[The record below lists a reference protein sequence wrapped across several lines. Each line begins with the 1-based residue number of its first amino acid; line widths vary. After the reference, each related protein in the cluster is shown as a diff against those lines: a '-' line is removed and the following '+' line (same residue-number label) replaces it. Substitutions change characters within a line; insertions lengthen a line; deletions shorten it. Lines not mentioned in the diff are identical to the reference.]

1 MSDESYHVSVLLK
14 ETVDLLLNPEIRKQ
28 IIVDGTL
35 GGGGYTDEICKRISI
50 YSDDSKVIGIDKDV
64 NALEFSLKRLKKYG
78 DKVVL
83 KKGNFAE
90 VKSILQELQVNS
102 ITGIVLDLGLSS
114 FQLES
119 EEGFSFMRDT
129 RLDMRADKDAGLTAA
144 GILNNYSEDELNSIF
159 LNYGE
164 IGNSE
169 RLTGAIIAQRQKEK
183 FEYTNQLIKLIET
196 EYSIDKKNK
205 IKFLAKIFQ
214 ALRIEVNG
222 ELEDL
227 KKVLTDST
235 ELLEKGGRIAV
246 VSYHS
251 LEDRIVKDFFKENSY
266 SEKISKYKKDVEIK
280 IPVLKLVNKKVVV
293 PSYEEIKNNSRS
305 RSAKLRVAEKN

>member
-1 MSDESYHVSVLLK
+1 MSDESYHVPVLLK

-35 GGGGYTDEICKRISI
+35 GGGGYSDEICKRISI

-64 NALEFSLKRLKKYG
+64 NALEFSLKRLKIYG

-83 KKGNFAE
+83 KKGNFAD
-90 VKSILQELQVNS
+90 VKPILQELNINS

-129 RLDMRADKDAGLTAA
+129 RLDMRADKDVELTAA
-144 GILNNYSEDELNSIF
+144 DILNRYSEDELNSIF
-159 LNYGE
+159 MSYGE

-251 LEDRIVKDFFKENSY
+251 LEDRIVKDFFKANSY
-266 SEKISKYKKDVEIK
+266 SEKVSKYKKDVEVK
-280 IPVLKLVNKKVVV
+280 IPVLKLVNKKAIV
-293 PSYEEIKNNSRS
+293 PSYEEIRNNSRS

>member
-1 MSDESYHVSVLLK
+1 MSDESYHVPVLLK

-159 LNYGE
+159 MSYGE

-266 SEKISKYKKDVEIK
+266 SEKVSKYKKDVEIK
-280 IPVLKLVNKKVVV
+280 IPVLKLVNKKVIV

>member
-1 MSDESYHVSVLLK
+1 MSDESYHVPVLLK
-14 ETVDLLLNPEIRKQ
+14 ETIDLLLNPEISKQ
-28 IIVDGTL
+28 TIVDGTL
-35 GGGGYTDEICKRISI
+35 GGGGYTEEICKRISTE
-50 YSDDSKVIGIDKDV
+50 SKAVGIDKDV
-64 NALEFSLKRLKKYG
+64 NALEFSLKRLKKFG

-83 KKGNFAE
+83 KKGNFAD
-90 VKSILQELQVNS
+90 VKSILKELQISS

-114 FQLES
+114 FQLEG

-129 RLDMRADKDAGLTAA
+129 RLDMRADKDAPLTAA
-144 GILNNYSEDELNSIF
+144 DVLNNYSEDELNSIF
-159 LNYGE
+159 VDYGE
-164 IGNSE
+164 IGNSG
-169 RLTGAIIAQRQKEK
+169 RLVDAIIKQRAKEK
-183 FEYTNQLIKLIET
+183 FEYTNQLIKLIEN

-214 ALRIEVNG
+214 SLRIEVNG

-235 ELLEKGGRIAV
+235 ELLEKGGRIAI

-266 SEKISKYKKDVEIK
+266 TEKVSKYKQDVEK
-280 IPVLKLVNKKVVV
+280 KTPMLKLVNKKVIV
-293 PSYEEIKNNSRS
+293 PSYQEIKNNSRA
-305 RSAKLRVAEKN
+305 RSAKLRAAEKN

>member
-1 MSDESYHVSVLLK
+1 MSDESYHVPVLLR
-14 ETVDLLLNPEIRKQ
+14 ETVDLLLNPEISKH

-35 GGGGYTDEICKRISI
+35 GGGGYTEEICRKI
-50 YSDDSKVIGIDKDV
+50 SDDSRVIGIDKDV
-64 NALEFSLKRLKKYG
+64 NALEFSSKRLKKFG

-90 VKSILQELQVNS
+90 VKSILQGLGISS

-119 EEGFSFMRDT
+119 EEGFSFMKDT
-129 RLDMRADKDAGLTAA
+129 RLDMRADKDLELTAA
-144 GILNNYSEDELNSIF
+144 NVLNKYSEDELNSIF
-159 LNYGE
+159 VNYGE
-164 IGNSE
+164 IGNSG
-169 RLTGAIIAQRQKEK
+169 RLVDAIIKQRSKEK
-183 FEYTNQLIKLIET
+183 FEYTNQLIKLIES
-196 EYSIDKKNK
+196 EYIIDKKNK

-214 ALRIEVNG
+214 SLRIEVNG
-222 ELEDL
+222 ELNDL

-235 ELLEKGGRIAV
+235 ELLEKGGRIAI

-266 SEKISKYKKDVEIK
+266 TEKVSKYKLGIEVKT
-280 IPVLKLVNKKVVV
+280 PLLKLVNKKVVV
-293 PSYEEIKNNSRS
+293 PTYEEVKSNSRA